1 MSSKGLCFPSAISV
15 HTDKDKKIFQH
26 FSQGCVEKEPNF
38 PTDSVGSAGRQSSS
52 RISIFHKPQTIAGD
66 INMTS
71 ERLL

>member
-1 MSSKGLCFPSAISV
+1 M
-15 HTDKDKKIFQH
+15 
-26 FSQGCVEKEPNF
+26 EKEPNF

-52 RISIFHKPQTIAGD
+52 RVSIFYKPQTIAGD